1 MIHASVT
8 IAAAPVKRPE
18 VLGALR
24 SLMNPM
30 RVEPGFLDCRLYEDV
45 NAEGVFT
52 LVEEWATPDD
62 FKRHLRTKAYRLMM
76 MIMELSAVPPEVRFH
91 DVSRTMGMEAIHAAR
106 GR

>member
-1 MIHASVT
+1 MIHATVT
-8 IAAAPVKRPE
+8 IAAGPTQRQE
-18 VLGALR
+18 VMGALR
-24 SLMNPM
+24 SLMGPM

-45 NAEGVFT
+45 TAEGVFSM
-52 LVEEWATPDD
+52 VEEWATPAD

-91 DVSRTMGMEAIHAAR
+91 EVSRTMGMEAIHAAR